1 MTSIEE
7 HERAVLTADVPE
19 KGLVAGDVGT
29 VVSVHYGQE
38 GQDGGHPAGY
48 TLEFFSLS
56 GETIALAVVDADRVR
71 STRATDV
78 NHVRSA

>member
-29 VVSVHYGQE
+29 VVSVHYS
-38 GQDGGHPAGY
+38 QDGGHPAGY

-56 GETIALAVVDADRVR
+56 GETIALAVVDADCVR